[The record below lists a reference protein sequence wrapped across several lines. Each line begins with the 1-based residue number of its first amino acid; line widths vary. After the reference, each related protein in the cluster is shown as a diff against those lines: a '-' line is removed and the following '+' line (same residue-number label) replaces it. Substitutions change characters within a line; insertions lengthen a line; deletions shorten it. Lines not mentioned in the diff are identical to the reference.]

1 MAPDKITAKNLSY
14 DQTLPPFLA
23 RLRGQQAATTGHGP
37 DPLLAAR
44 RRPTRV
50 RTASEEAEDAPLVLD
65 ADGNVVDGAGRRLG
79 LEDEDEDEEDKAQE
93 KPAAVTVLRDAEA
106 EAVPKTSSEKVAS
119 IGAAPNKKRKMGR
132 VVGGGDEDENPE
144 DEEARRVARAVA
156 ASYAIVGGDAGG
168 EDEKTKN
175 KMVKKK
181 KSPEEAALAGPK
193 KKKAKKIKLS
203 FGDDEDAAG

>member
-23 RLRGQQAATTGHGP
+23 RLRGQQAAATGHRP

-44 RRPTRV
+44 RRATRV

-65 ADGNVVDGAGRRLG
+65 ADGNVVDGTVGRLG
-79 LEDEDEDEEDKAQE
+79 LEDEDEDEEDRAQE
-93 KPAAVTVLRDAEA
+93 KPPAAVAVPRDAEA

-132 VVGGGDEDENPE
+132 VIGGGDEDENPE
-144 DEEARRVARAVA
+144 DEDARRVARAVA
-156 ASYAIVGGDAGG
+156 ASRAIIGGGAGG
-168 EDEKTKN
+168 EDEKTK
-175 KMVKKK
+175 KKNPK
-181 KSPEEAALAGPK
+181 EAASAGLK

-203 FGDDEDAAG
+203 FGEDEDAAG